1 MIGDRPM
8 LQWVVDQLRHC
19 KDLDDIVLATVAEAE
34 NRPLQDFAE
43 KNGMPC
49 FWYQGEVEHVTTRL
63 RRAAEAFDA
72 DVCVLVSGDCPLIHA
87 PAIDQLIRSL
97 KDSPVA
103 DTVGLL
109 PDLHGHPPALQGIVA
124 SRKKAWQL
132 ADNLADRPELKEH
145 QFPVI
150 GLRPDLFH
158 PVEVVLPDFIY
169 MPPHRLSVD
178 TLADLAF
185 MNALYEKL
193 ENQNLPFDLPHVV
206 ALLKEQPDYKQINAH
221 VHQRRLVEKIKKV
234 LFIIDAG
241 GRYGFGHLM
250 RCLELAGQITERLG
264 WPVHFLI
271 DDQQAE
277 SIINKKGCKTWWGAF
292 GRPANPNRGRDSS
305 TVQRLACAYDL
316 LVLDIFDQ
324 RGPRAGWR
332 SGIGKEKKCV
342 VIENTQ
348 SWTNEADLI
357 VLPNL
362 LDKHPPRSSSQNQKD
377 GMDAPGSVGPKVI
390 AGEQFI
396 ILRNDVRH
404 LASNLPPKAIDVL
417 VYLHDREKREWLRD
431 LLESLTATSK
441 ILDAFETEVWY
452 VDLARA
458 RVFISGFG
466 VSFNEAL
473 ALQTVPV
480 CWPDADVHRDDA
492 ARFYRHL
499 GMEPL
504 IIDSMANAEGM
515 ILAALDKQVNRPAP
529 LQDGTPNIVAEIAAL
544 SISSCT

>member
-97 KDSPVA
+97 KDSPDA

-109 PDLHGHPPALQGIVA
+109 PDSHGHPPALQGIVA

-150 GLRPDLFH
+150 GLRPDLFQ
-158 PVEVVLPDFIY
+158 PVEVVLPGAIY

-185 MNALYEKL
+185 MNALYDEL
-193 ENQNLPFDLPHVV
+193 ENRNLPFDLPHVV
-206 ALLKEQPDYKQINAH
+206 ALLIEQPDLKQINAH

-277 SIINKKGCKTWWGAF
+277 AIINKKGCKTWWGAF
-292 GRPANPNRGRDSS
+292 GRPANPNRRRDSS

-342 VIENTQ
+342 IIENTQ
-348 SWTNEADLI
+348 PWTREADMI
-357 VLPNL
+357 VLPNI
-362 LDKHPPRSSSQNQKD
+362 LDEYPPASSSKNQTNTSDRLKL
-377 GMDAPGSVGPKVI
+377 VGPKVVG
-390 AGEQFI
+390 GEQFI
-396 ILRNDVRH
+396 ILRNEIRR
-404 LASNLPPKAIDVL
+404 LASNLPPKEIDVL
-417 VYLHDREKREWLRD
+417 VYLHDLTRREWIRD
-431 LLESLTATSK
+431 FLETFNLKSK
-441 ILDAFETEVWY
+441 IAGTFEKEFG

-480 CWPDADVHRDDA
+480 CWPDSDAHRDDA

-499 GMEPL
+499 GMNPL
-504 IIDSMANAEGM
+504 IVDSMANVKGM
-515 ILAALDKQVNRPAP
+515 IVAALNEQSKRPTL
-529 LQDGTPNIVAEIAAL
+529 LQDGTPNIVAEITGL
-544 SISSCT
+544 FRPSCT